1 MQNVLNLR
9 LPLEA
14 LYAMDGRRVFVF
26 AYRSWARISIEGA
39 YPLLVFDSGDCV
51 SWEDWP
57 DIQIGGLYRRR
68 PALKLLLSKKREN
81 TERRKT

>member
-1 MQNVLNLR
+1 MWNVLNLR

-26 AYRSWARISIEGA
+26 ACRSWARISIEGA
-39 YPLLVFDSGDCV
+39 YPLLVFDSGDCA

-57 DIQIGGLYRRR
+57 DIQTGGLYRRR
-68 PALKLLLSKKREN
+68 PTLKLLLGEKRK
-81 TERRKT
+81 RH